1 MVVRFRKKV
10 HKMRGYD
17 RGFGEKKKH
26 RGKGSRGGKGY
37 AGSTKHK
44 KSYIVRF
51 EPHHFDHRGFHS
63 LSKVEKKIANVGD
76 LEKLAAGKAELNL
89 TELGYDKLLG
99 SGEISAPLAVRVSQ
113 FSKSAKAKIEKA
125 GGKIVE

>member
-1 MVVRFRKKV
+1 MVVRFRKKS

-26 RGKGSRGGKGY
+26 RGKGSRGGKGC

-51 EPHHFDHRGFHS
+51 EPHHFDHKGFHS
-63 LSKVEKKIANVGD
+63 LSKREARIVNVGD
-76 LEKLAAGKAELNL
+76 LEKLAAGKTEINL

-99 SGEISAPLAVRVSQ
+99 SGEISAPLAVHIAQ
-113 FSKSAKAKIEKA
+113 FSKSAKEKIAKA